1 MPLASTKKKQGP
13 PICDVPEWFL
23 QYRIAWDGRAYS
35 REEFR
40 NYYGSQHFRVYWNE
54 AVETTLTLAE
64 ANSVF
69 RHRTKK
75 VAAAL
80 RWHTR
85 FDEAI
90 IENIMSF
97 ATVRCVSAE
106 WEAKYLGFL
115 DATRAK

>member
-1 MPLASTKKKQGP
+1 MPLASTKNKHDP
-13 PICDVPEWFL
+13 PAWDVPEWFL
-23 QYRIAWDGRAYS
+23 QYRIAWDGLAYS
-35 REEFR
+35 REEFKT
-40 NYYGSQHFRVYWNE
+40 YYGCQRFRVYWDE
-54 AVETTLTLAE
+54 AVEAKVE
-64 ANSVF
+64 GGRGD

-97 ATVRCVSAE
+97 VTARCVSSE
-106 WEAKYLGFL
+106 LDNKCEA
-115 DATRAK
+115 

>member
-1 MPLASTKKKQGP
+1 M
-13 PICDVPEWFL
+13 
-23 QYRIAWDGRAYS
+23 AYS

-54 AVETTLTLAE
+54 AVEAKVE
-64 ANSVF
+64 GGRGD

-97 ATVRCVSAE
+97 ITARCVSAE
-106 WEAKYLGFL
+106 LDSKCEA
-115 DATRAK
+115 

>member
-23 QYRIAWDGRAYS
+23 QYRIAWDGMAYS

-54 AVETTLTLAE
+54 AVETTLTLRE

-97 ATVRCVSAE
+97 VTACYVSVSALD
-106 WEAKYLGFL
+106 AAL